1 MTKIKVNID
10 TTSAT
15 SEILGFFIAFSPPF
29 VDCKTIICQHKTF
42 VNSFC

>member
-29 VDCKTIICQHKTF
+29 VDL
-42 VNSFC
+42 VNIV